1 MKNFIFLFC
10 LFLCPFITHSQ
21 SYSISGTVQSAEDK
35 STFPGATV
43 LLMLAQDSSSVKGTI
58 TDFDGTFVLDEVKK
72 GKYLLRVQY
81 LGYEPLDQDIDL
93 QQDIDLGALSLAEAS
108 TWLGEVTV
116 TESVAV
122 SKQLGDTTQF
132 NAAAFK
138 TMKDASAQGLVEK
151 MPGIS
156 VVDGAL
162 QAQGEN
168 VVQIL
173 VDGKRFFGN
182 DVKAALQNLPAEV
195 IESVQI
201 YDKLSDKAEFS
212 GFDDGEREKTIN
224 IITKPNRRRGQ
235 FGRTTLGYG
244 SRGRYMAGT
253 SVNAFNEDQRFTLTA
268 LSNNIN
274 AQDYSADPNS
284 QGESR
289 QQNGIISTNSVG
301 LNFSD
306 DWGEKIKI
314 SGSYLYKQTEND
326 GQTSLVRN
334 YLLDSEEDQIYNES
348 RLDRQNDKEHR
359 VDMRFDYDIDE
370 RNRIRMRPNA
380 SFQYYKD
387 NTFFDG
393 RTRLNGDP
401 LNQTANTY
409 TANNSDYDWNNWL
422 FYSHRFLKKGR
433 SFTVSTHAGY
443 HLNEDRADRDAE
455 NYYFGEEQRQEIL
468 NQYVERDRTGYH
480 WNTDFS
486 FTEPVG
492 KRGQLELEY
501 QLSNRL
507 DDSDKIT
514 YDVIDE
520 QDPFLLPDTT
530 LSNTFNSDYLSQEM
544 ELGYQYRGEKLQLQV
559 EAEYQVAKLNNDQEF
574 PVPFELERTF
584 NVVNPTVRLDYIF
597 SRSKKLEIDY
607 DTRTNAPSIGQ
618 LQDVIDV
625 SNPLQ
630 LRTGNPDLDQT
641 FSHRIRTRYR
651 SNNRETDQSFFLYMS
666 SSINNN
672 YITNNTIVAEE
683 PIVLEE
689 GIILEKGSQLT
700 APVNLDGYWDFRSY
714 ISYSKPVD
722 LIKSNLNLNGGMS
735 FSHRPGMINNEV
747 NYVDNSNFRVGLRI
761 SSNISEKIDF
771 NISTRSSFNMVENSL
786 RPSLSNNYFSQ
797 STNLSYDWIIGEG
810 IITRIDVNHRLN
822 NGLAEDFDN
831 SFLFFNMSI
840 GTKFLKDDRGELS
853 LNVYDLFKQNNSI
866 RRNVSEFYIEDRQSN
881 VLQQYFMLSF
891 SYNLRHFSRGTD
903 MDDYNDLHGGG
914 GGGSR
919 RGD

>member
-1 MKNFIFLFC
+1 MKYYFFLFC
-10 LFLCPFITHSQ
+10 LLLGPVIAYNQ
-21 SYSISGTVQSAEDK
+21 SYAISGTVQSAADE

-43 LLMLAQDSSSVKGTI
+43 ILLHPEDSSTVKGTI
-58 TDFDGTFVLDEVKK
+58 TDFDGTFLLGEINK

-81 LGYEPLDQDIDL
+81 LGYEPLNREITLDQNL
-93 QQDIDLGALSLAEAS
+93 NLGTLAMVEAS
-108 TWLGEVTV
+108 TWLGEVTI

-122 SKQLGDTTQF
+122 SVQKGDTTQY

-138 TMKDASAQGLVEK
+138 TLKDASAQGLVEK

-156 VVDGAL
+156 MVDGNL

-195 IESVQI
+195 IESIQI
-201 YDKLSDKAEFS
+201 YDKASDKAEFS

-224 IITKPNRRRGQ
+224 IITKPNRRSGQ

-253 SVNAFNEDQRFTLTA
+253 SVNAFNEDRRLTITA

-289 QQNGIISTNSVG
+289 TQNGIINTNSIG

-306 DWGEKIKI
+306 DWGEKIEI
-314 SGSYLYKQTEND
+314 SGSYLFRQSNND
-326 GQTSLVRN
+326 GETSLVRD
-334 YLLDSEEDQIYNES
+334 YLLDSDDEQIYNEF
-348 RLDRQNDKEHR
+348 RQDTRNHKEHR
-359 VDMRFDYDIDE
+359 FDMRFDYDIND
-370 RNRIRMRPNA
+370 RNRIRMRPNV
-380 SFQYYKD
+380 SFQYDRD

-409 TANNSDYDWNNWL
+409 SANNSDYDFNNWL

-433 SFTVSTHAGY
+433 SFTLSTHAGY

-455 NYYFGEEQRQEIL
+455 NYYFGEEDRQELL
-468 NQYVERDRTGYH
+468 NQYTERDRTGYH
-480 WNTDFS
+480 WNTNFS

-492 KRGQLELEY
+492 KKGQIELEY
-501 QLSNRL
+501 QVSNRL

-514 YDVIDE
+514 YDVLEEIDSP
-520 QDPFLLPDTT
+520 DVTFLPDTS
-530 LSNTFNSDYLSQEM
+530 LSNTFNSKYLSQEV
-544 ELGYQYRGEKLQLQV
+544 ELGYQLRGEKLRLQV
-559 EAEYQVAKLNNDQEF
+559 EAQYQHSNLKNDQEF
-574 PVPFELERTF
+574 PLPFDLERDF
-584 NVVNPTVRLDYIF
+584 RVISPTVRLDYIF
-597 SRSKKLEIDY
+597 SKSKKLEIDY

-618 LQDVIDV
+618 LQNVIDV

-630 LRTGNPDLDQT
+630 LRTGNPDLDQA

-651 SNNRETDQSFFLYMS
+651 SNNPETDQSFFLFMQTS
-666 SSINNN
+666 VNNN
-672 YITNNTIVAEE
+672 YITNNTIIAEE
-683 PIVLEE
+683 PILLEE

-714 ISYSKPVD
+714 ISYGKPVD
-722 LIKSNLNLNGGMS
+722 FIKSNVNVNGGIN
-735 FSHRPGMINNEV
+735 FSHRPGMINNEISF
-747 NYVDNSNFRVGLRI
+747 VDNSNFRVGFRV

-771 NISTRSSFNMVENSL
+771 NFSTRSSFNMVENSL

-797 STNLSYDWIIGEG
+797 STSFSYDWIIGDG
-810 IITRIDVNHRLN
+810 IVTRVDLNHRLN
-822 NGLAEDFDN
+822 NGLAEEFDN
-831 SFLFFNMSI
+831 SYLFVNMSI
-840 GTKFLKDDRGELS
+840 GTKFLKNDLGELS
-853 LNVYDLFKQNNSI
+853 LNVYDLFKQNNNI
-866 RRNVSEFYIEDRQSN
+866 QRNVSEFYIEDRQSN
-881 VLQQYFMLSF
+881 VLQRYFMLSF
-891 SYNLRHFSRGTD
+891 SYNLRHFSRGTS
-903 MDDYNDLHGGG
+903 MDDYKKLHQ
-914 GGGSR
+914 S

>member
-1 MKNFIFLFC
+1 MKYCSFLFC
-10 LFLCPFITHSQ
+10 LLFFQTIAYTQ
-21 SYSISGTVQSAEDK
+21 SYSISGTVQSAADG

-43 LLMLAQDSSSVKGTI
+43 LLMHPADSSTVKGTI
-58 TDFDGTFVLDEVKK
+58 TDFDGAFELAEISQ

-81 LGYEPLDQDIDL
+81 LGYEPLNQEIDL
-93 QQDIDLGALSLAEAS
+93 KQDLQLGELAMTEAS
-108 TWLGEVTV
+108 TWLGEVTI

-122 SKQLGDTTQF
+122 GKQMGDTIQF

-138 TMKDASAQGLVEK
+138 TLKDASAQGLVEK
-151 MPGIS
+151 MPGVSI
-156 VVDGAL
+156 VDGAI

-201 YDKLSDKAEFS
+201 YDQLSDKAEFS
-212 GFDDGEREKTIN
+212 GFDDGERQKTIN
-224 IITKPNRRRGQ
+224 IITKPNRRSGQ

-253 SVNAFNEDQRFTLTA
+253 SINAFNEDRRLTLTA

-289 QQNGIISTNSVG
+289 TQNGIISTNSVG

-306 DWGEKIKI
+306 DWGEKVKI
-314 SGSYLYKQTEND
+314 SGSYLYRQSEND

-334 YLLDSEEDQIYNES
+334 YLLDSDEEQIYNES
-348 RLDRQNDKEHR
+348 RQNIRNNKEHR
-359 VDMRFDYDIDE
+359 FDMRFDYDIDE

-380 SFQYYKD
+380 SFQYDRD

-393 RTRLNGDP
+393 RTRLDGDP

-409 TANNSDYDWNNWL
+409 SANNSDVDFNNWL

-455 NYYFGEEQRQEIL
+455 NYYFGEENRQEVL
-468 NQYVERDRTGYH
+468 NQYTERDRAGYH
-480 WNTDFS
+480 WNTNFS

-492 KRGQLELEY
+492 KKGQLELEY
-501 QLSNRL
+501 GISNRL
-507 DDSDKIT
+507 DDSDRIT
-514 YDVIDE
+514 YDVLEEIDSP
-520 QDPFLLPDTT
+520 DATFLPDTS
-530 LSNTFNSDYLSQEM
+530 LSNTFNSKYLAQEV
-544 ELGYQYRGEKLQLQV
+544 ELGYQYRAEKLRVQV
-559 EAEYQVAKLNNDQEF
+559 EAEYQHSSLKNDQEF
-574 PVPFELERTF
+574 PVPFDLERNF
-584 NVVNPTVRLDYIF
+584 QVVNPTVRVDYNF
-597 SRSKKLEIDY
+597 SKSKSLEIDY
-607 DTRTNAPSIGQ
+607 DTDTDAPSIGQ

-641 FSHRIRTRYR
+641 FRHRIRTRYR
-651 SNNRETDQSFFLYMS
+651 SNDPQTDQSFFVFMQAS
-666 SSINNN
+666 VNQN
-672 YITNNTIVAEE
+672 YITNNTIIAEE
-683 PIVLEE
+683 PILLEE
-689 GIILEKGSQLT
+689 GILLERGSQLT

-714 ISYSKPVD
+714 ISYGKPVD
-722 LIKSNLNLNGGMS
+722 FIKSNVNINGGIS
-735 FSHRPGMINNEV
+735 FTHRPGMINNEV
-747 NYVDNSNFRVGLRI
+747 SFVDDSNFRIGFRV

-771 NISTRSSFNMVENSL
+771 NFSTRSSFNMVENSL

-797 STNLSYDWIIGEG
+797 STSLSYDWIIGDG
-810 IITRIDVNHRLN
+810 IVTRIDMNHRLN
-822 NGLAEDFDN
+822 NGLAEEFDN
-831 SFLFFNMSI
+831 SFLFVNMSI
-840 GTKFLKDDRGELS
+840 GTKFLKNDLGEIS
-853 LNVYDLFKQNNSI
+853 LNVYDLFKQNNNI

-891 SYNLRHFSRGTD
+891 SYNLRHFNRGTT
-903 MDDYNDLHGGG
+903 MDDYDKLHR
-914 GGGSR
+914 SR
-919 RGD
+919 DGD